1 MIGPIARRSASWPGV
16 RSRSALPG
24 NSRAFLGPPAFCG
37 ISAFCFAPF
46 RQMLSFNG
54 AERAMREAGGYVVPN
69 LRSAICRR
77 RTRCRGVPVGGDAV
91 GGGDA
96 RLSAGARAAV
106 DRSVGLKLYAPW
118 KLFAWWLAFD
128 AQAPDVFAPRRRRR
142 RPRRRRQRRTSPS
155 GEPPGGPAASNQ
167 PPPTAR
173 PAGRTFADVREAGLL
188 GDARRRPRPLSATA
202 ICATTVPSTCWRWR
216 RPGPARASAWCCP
229 RC

>member
-77 RTRCRGVPVGGDAV
+77 RTRCRGVPVGRDAV
-91 GGGDA
+91 GRRHAWATKPRSA
-96 RLSAGARAAV
+96 RRGSMLSASKSMRRGSCSSGGW
-106 DRSVGLKLYAPW
+106 RST
-118 KLFAWWLAFD
+118 
-128 AQAPDVFAPRRRRR
+128 PRRPTCSRA
-142 RPRRRRQRRTSPS
+142 PAPLPLSAASPAVPSPS
-155 GEPPGGPAASNQ
+155 GEPPGGPAASNKQ
-167 PPPTAR
+167 QPTAR
-173 PAGRTFADVREAGLL
+173 PAGRTFRMSGRL
-188 GDARRRPRPLSATA
+188 RCSAMPASCSVSMTDA
-202 ICATTVPSTCWRWR
+202 ICGTMVPSTCWWWR
-216 RPGPARASAWCCP
+216 RPGPAKASVWCCP